1 MAGFQFSTVADIR
14 VGAGAAQQLGV
25 LCQQLGIAKPLI
37 VTDPG
42 LVQIG
47 LVDPVRDG
55 VARVC
60 NEVSVFSQVTADP
73 SESVVEAAL
82 HTLMTA
88 SADGVIG
95 LGGGSSM
102 DVAKVIA
109 VLATGQQSLPE
120 LYGVD
125 QVTSERLPLVLI
137 PTTAGT
143 GSEVTPVAVI
153 TTGATTKAGISS
165 ARLLP
170 DVAVLDPQLTLG
182 LPSDVSAMTGV
193 DAMVH
198 AIEAFTSKVKK
209 KRHFGHV
216 GKACT
221 AVTGRSSKASVES
234 SKRYGSPRSHAV
246 RRDFGW
252 TSLCECTRGGCSC
265 AGLSFGRP
273 LPHAAWTQ

>member
-1 MAGFQFSTVADIR
+1 MAGFQFNTVADIR
-14 VGAGAAQQLGV
+14 VGAGAAQQLGA

-47 LVDPVRDG
+47 LLDPVRDG
-55 VARVC
+55 VARVYD
-60 NEVSVFSQVTADP
+60 EVSVFSAVTADP

-82 HTLMTA
+82 HALKTA

-109 VLATGQQSLPE
+109 VLATGQQSLPD

-125 QVTSERLPLVLI
+125 QVTSERLPLLLI

-165 ARLLP
+165 SRLLP

-182 LPSDVSAMTGV
+182 LPPHVSAMTGI

-209 KRHFGHV
+209 NPISDTLARHVHCSCWQV
-216 GKACT
+216 
-221 AVTGRSSKASVES
+221 
-234 SKRYGSPRSHAV
+234 
-246 RRDFGW
+246 
-252 TSLCECTRGGCSC
+252 TRGEC
-265 AGLSFGRP
+265 
-273 LPHAAWTQ
+273 